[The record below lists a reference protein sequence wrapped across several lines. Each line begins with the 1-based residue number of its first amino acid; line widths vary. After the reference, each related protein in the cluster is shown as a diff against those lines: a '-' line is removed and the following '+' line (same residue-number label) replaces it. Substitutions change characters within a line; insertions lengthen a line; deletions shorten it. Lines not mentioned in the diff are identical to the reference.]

1 MPLVSLIIWLFGV
14 LLGLNFKFTC
24 RFTCKQ
30 IRSKTTSKEGPPRR
44 AFFIFEAVQGY
55 EDNGAVNITVEA
67 TGNVIKAVD
76 PWRLKLWSIPALDAN
91 TETAS

>member
-1 MPLVSLIIWLFGV
+1 MTEVTNNTVSLYSEWVSLLQPEAQMIAMCFRPWERYLLDDDNDMLVS
-14 LLGLNFKFTC
+14 
-24 RFTCKQ
+24 
-30 IRSKTTSKEGPPRR
+30 
-44 AFFIFEAVQGY
+44 VQGY